1 MLLLLSNNNIKKVKG
16 KKERGF
22 VYEVCSFE
30 EYEQLKLK
38 VSSVLDD
45 IVSNLKENKK
55 NLSIQNEIDSSL
67 VVQSQNE
74 PLQASPTKKTV
85 TKKAKVHTNNDTPP
99 NEIINEGL

>member
-1 MLLLLSNNNIKKVKG
+1 MKG

-30 EYEQLKLK
+30 EYEQLKNK
-38 VSSVLDD
+38 VSSVLDE
-45 IVSNLKENKK
+45 IVIKLKEDKK
-55 NLSIQNEIDSSL
+55 NLGIQNKVDSSL

-74 PLQASPTKKTV
+74 PLQTPLTKKTV

-99 NEIINEGL
+99 NENN